1 MRLSA
6 SLVVFF
12 SLGVCNQTVE
22 QPAEPINTVPI
33 HFPATN
39 GGPAQLNAAFAN
51 GDCHVRVN

>member
-6 SLVVFF
+6 GLVVFF
-12 SLGVCNQTVE
+12 SLGACNQTAE

-51 GDCHVRVN
+51 GTIN